1 MRQLTLA
8 THKLTDAAEQ
18 PPFLVLADI
27 DGNGVSIGRN
37 SARTARDRDCCR
49 TGRKS
54 FELRANT
61 SLARL
66 LQDTSRRDEA
76 HSMLAD
82 IYNRFTEGFDTAY
95 LKDAKALLDELS

>member
-1 MRQLTLA
+1 VHVRRA
-8 THKLTDAAEQ
+8 IEIAAEQ
-18 PPFLVLADI
+18 GA
-27 DGNGVSIGRN
+27 
-37 SARTARDRDCCR
+37 
-49 TGRKS
+49 KS

-82 IYNRFTEGFDTAY
+82 IYTQFTEGLETPD
-95 LKDAKALLDELS
+95 LKDAKSLLDGLNS